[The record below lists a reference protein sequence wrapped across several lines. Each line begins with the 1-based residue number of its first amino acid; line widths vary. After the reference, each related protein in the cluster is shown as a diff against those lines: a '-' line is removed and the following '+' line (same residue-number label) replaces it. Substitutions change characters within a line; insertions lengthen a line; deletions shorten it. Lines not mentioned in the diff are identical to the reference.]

1 LPIARKIINGKFRYS
16 VMVTLK
22 YFASLKSIAGKEE
35 ERLDLGNETTVQKL
49 SETLA
54 KTTPKI
60 GEMIQGKRILVSVNQ
75 NVATLDTV
83 IHDGDEVAFL
93 PPFSGGSQ

>member
-1 LPIARKIINGKFRYS
+1 MI
-16 VMVTLK
+16 TLK

-35 ERLDLGNETTVQKL
+35 EQLDLGNETTVQKL
-49 SETLA
+49 SEILA
-54 KTTPKI
+54 KTTPQI
-60 GEMIQGKRILVSVNQ
+60 GEMIQGKKILVSVNQ
-75 NVATLDTV
+75 DVATLDTV